1 MGELMCCELGAGD
14 VVWNGAGDVLKNGY
28 WEGCN
33 WEFGEK
39 SFCVDFGLD
48 TSSPSEMNPHSDY
61 LCPQKK
67 KFCLID
73 LKKMENE

>member
-48 TSSPSEMNPHSDY
+48 TSSPSENASTFRSPVSSEEEI
-61 LCPQKK
+61 L
-67 KFCLID
+67 FNRFE
-73 LKKMENE
+73 ENGE